1 MLSTREKI
9 LVQAELF
16 IRTKG
21 YNAFSYADIAA
32 ELKMKNAAIHYYFP
46 TKSELGLA
54 MIKKV
59 RTDFNTKIEV
69 WNTLSYLSQINAFID
84 IYAQS
89 KSQNYVCFMGALG
102 QAYDTFPKN
111 MQEELTLASQ
121 EIKDWL
127 LSVLEKG
134 KNNEVFNFKD
144 EIEALAD
151 LIISALLAS
160 LIIDRVG
167 KGQAFE
173 NVKHLI
179 LTKLLIKQN

>member
-1 MLSTREKI
+1 
-9 LVQAELF
+9 
-16 IRTKG
+16 
-21 YNAFSYADIAA
+21 
-32 ELKMKNAAIHYYFP
+32 
-46 TKSELGLA
+46 
-54 MIKKV
+54 
-59 RTDFNTKIEV
+59 
-69 WNTLSYLSQINAFID
+69 
-84 IYAQS
+84 
-89 KSQNYVCFMGALG
+89 MGALG